1 MLESLIQSKI
11 LRYLQQRPDVWCV
24 KTIQCNE
31 RGVPDLL
38 LCYRGEFIGLEV
50 KSDTGRATKIQL
62 AQMQRIRAAGGTA
75 EIVTSIEDVKDILE

>member
-11 LRYLQQRPDVWCV
+11 LRYLQQRPDCWVV

-50 KSDTGRATKIQL
+50 KSDTGKATKIQL